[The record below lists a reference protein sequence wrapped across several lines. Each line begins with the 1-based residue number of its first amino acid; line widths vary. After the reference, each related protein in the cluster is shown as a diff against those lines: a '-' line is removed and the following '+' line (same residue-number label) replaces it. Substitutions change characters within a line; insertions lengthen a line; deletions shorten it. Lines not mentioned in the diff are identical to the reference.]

1 MVILRLF
8 MGGLDRSFE
17 VLDLG
22 FKKSSGRSFGN
33 ARFVKIVF
41 YITLLLCVLEL
52 QRKLVFFCGGSL
64 SISNFRHSRGGGNL
78 SRTIVG

>member
-8 MGGLDRSFE
+8 MGGLDRSLE

-33 ARFVKIVF
+33 ARFV
-41 YITLLLCVLEL
+41 
-52 QRKLVFFCGGSL
+52 
-64 SISNFRHSRGGGNL
+64 
-78 SRTIVG
+78 

>member
-17 VLDLG
+17 VLDLE

-33 ARFVKIVF
+33 ARFV
-41 YITLLLCVLEL
+41 
-52 QRKLVFFCGGSL
+52 
-64 SISNFRHSRGGGNL
+64 
-78 SRTIVG
+78 